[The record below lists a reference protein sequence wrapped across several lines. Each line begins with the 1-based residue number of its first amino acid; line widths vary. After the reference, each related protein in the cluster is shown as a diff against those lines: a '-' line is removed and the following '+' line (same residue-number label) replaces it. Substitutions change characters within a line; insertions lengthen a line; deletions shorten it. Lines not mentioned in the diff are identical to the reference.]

1 MSIKK
6 DGIVVLL
13 GAGCSKEAGIPTSMD
28 MITEIEKLIEEQ
40 DLFNDE
46 NLRWGEYKDLYNY
59 IKSSIFYAEGIK
71 GDFGN
76 KVNYNIE
83 RLVNTL
89 AEIEKKEDHTIY
101 PFIGNWNIK
110 LIEMAG
116 YDFRKVKGL
125 KERIVEKLKEWVT
138 LKNYTKS
145 QYYSKLFEFQDE
157 YTFPLKVFTL
167 NYDLCVEKNTNGQK
181 LERGFDEERK
191 WDWRRFEEN
200 DNTPVDIYLYKMH
213 GSIDWERDENGNLT
227 FSDEVSRVATPNL
240 IFGTTYKLQ
249 YIDPYL
255 FFAYEFRRY
264 SLESQLIITIG
275 YGFGD
280 EHINGII
287 GQALNSDPQ
296 RKILSLIYK
305 DVGDNQ
311 EERERI
317 EREEKD
323 RIKEILKIKG
333 TEQIELKNMGAR
345 QFMETELKIE
355 RLATL
360 LPQEEGFQVL
370 DLSVSPDEEIVSDP
384 NLTNSEV
391 S

>member
-1 MSIKK
+1 MSFKK

-28 MITEIEKLIEEQ
+28 MITEIEELIEDR
-40 DLFNDE
+40 DLFGDE
-46 NLRWGEYKDLYNY
+46 NLRWCKYKPLYNY

-76 KVNYNIE
+76 NVNYNIE

-89 AEIEKKEDHTIY
+89 AEIEKKEDHIIY

-116 YDFRKVKGL
+116 YNFDKVKEL
-125 KERIVEKLKEWVT
+125 KEKIVEKLKEWVT
-138 LKNYTKS
+138 LKNYSAS

-167 NYDLCVEKNTNGQK
+167 NYDLCIEKNANGQK

-191 WDWRRFEEN
+191 WDWRRFEEY
-200 DNTPVDIYLYKMH
+200 DNMPVDIYLYKMH
-213 GSIDWERDENGNLT
+213 GSIDWERDKNDKLT
-227 FSDEVSRVATPNL
+227 FSDEISRVASPNL
-240 IFGTTYKLQ
+240 IFGTSYKLQ

-264 SLESQLIITIG
+264 SLEAQLIITIG

-280 EHINGII
+280 EHINGIL
-287 GQALNSDPQ
+287 GQALNSDTQ

-305 DVGDNQ
+305 PGAKDQ
-311 EERERI
+311 
-317 EREEKD
+317 EEKD
-323 RIKEILKIKG
+323 RIKDILKIKS
-333 TEQIELKNMGAR
+333 TEQIEVKNMGAK

-355 RLATL
+355 KLRTL

-370 DLSVSPDEEIVSDP
+370 DLSTSSDEETLSDP
-384 NLTNSEV
+384 IPTNSEV